1 MLSRACRHRY
11 CGLPTNDVRYQLDTH
26 ISSRIEFGYFD
37 EVISYRERRVELNRL
52 AVEALPRAVLSAKT
66 AKTGDEDGPSS
77 GNTTCSAAPLLA
89 IPDAK
94 LVADIVSY
102 LDVPGLNSVMRASK
116 AFRAYARSD
125 GVWEPHLK
133 RMLGRVF
140 DTLVSE
146 EDRAGGEELLTEQP
160 SWRNSSAF
168 VQWAESIGWC
178 GGLPVLG
185 HFRVMEEYR
194 CDPDDFEN
202 LWHFCN
208 GSGEYCQLKYSD
220 WLMYDVPL
228 IDYYKGAGYFA
239 ASGLVR
245 YIDEETEKNLE
256 MAVSTNRC
264 VKCGMKV
271 WSGDHSKCK
280 SRIPTVKKQRRKSF
294 GPDLC
299 RIKLFVMD
307 YRSKE
312 E

>member
-239 ASGLVR
+239 ASGLVQYLQR
-245 YIDEETEKNLE
+245 HREAETSP
-256 MAVSTNRC
+256 AWATTQWHR
-264 VKCGMKV
+264 
-271 WSGDHSKCK
+271 
-280 SRIPTVKKQRRKSF
+280 
-294 GPDLC
+294 
-299 RIKLFVMD
+299 
-307 YRSKE
+307 
-312 E
+312 